1 MTYPPQGPYAGPP
14 PGPQG
19 PPEQSGPIA
28 RPDDVDTGFWLWLV
42 ATTTMVIGYVVDL
55 VTVPVAGPS
64 SVVYGVSGVFLF
76 VVVSVVVTFLFL
88 MREGYR
94 WARTLL
100 TGGGAATIVYALTN
114 LFGVDRPAV
123 AAFVFAVTAI
133 VAVVCVAGGIYLLH
147 RNDAHAYFTR

>member
-1 MTYPPQGPYAGPP
+1 VTGPHYGPP
-14 PGPQG
+14 PGQPVQDAG
-19 PPEQSGPIA
+19 PVT

-42 ATTTMVIGYVVDL
+42 ATTAMVIGYVVDL
-55 VTVPVAGPS
+55 ATLPVAGPGAL
-64 SVVYGVSGVFLF
+64 VYGVSGIFLF
-76 VVVSVVVTFLFL
+76 VVASVVVTFLFL

-133 VAVVCVAGGIYLLH
+133 IGAVCVAGGVYLLH
-147 RNDAHAYFTR
+147 RQDAHAYFTR

>member
-1 MTYPPQGPYAGPP
+1 MTGPFQGPP
-14 PGPQG
+14 PGQPAQEPG
-19 PPEQSGPIA
+19 PVT
-28 RPDDVDTGFWLWLV
+28 RPDDVETGFWLWLV
-42 ATTTMVIGYVVDL
+42 ATTAMVIGYVVDL
-55 VTVPVAGPS
+55 ATLPVAGPGAL
-64 SVVYGVSGVFLF
+64 VYGVSGIFLF
-76 VVVSVVVTFLFL
+76 VVASVVVTFLFL

-133 VAVVCVAGGIYLLH
+133 IGAVCVAGGVYLLH
-147 RNDAHAYFTR
+147 RQDAHAYFTR

>member
-1 MTYPPQGPYAGPP
+1 VSGPHQSPP
-14 PGPQG
+14 PGPPVG
-19 PPEQSGPIA
+19 PTAHAGPVT

-42 ATTTMVIGYVVDL
+42 ATTMMVIGYVVDL
-55 VTVPVAGPS
+55 ATLPVAGPPA
-64 SVVYGVSGVFLF
+64 VVYGVSGVFLF
-76 VVVSVVVTFLFL
+76 VVASVVVTFLFL
-88 MREGYR
+88 LREGYR

-133 VAVVCVAGGIYLLH
+133 IGVVCVAGGIYLLH
-147 RNDAHAYFTR
+147 RKDAHGYFTR

>member
-1 MTYPPQGPYAGPP
+1 MTGPFQGPP
-14 PGPQG
+14 PGPPVEAAG
-19 PPEQSGPIA
+19 PVA

-42 ATTTMVIGYVVDL
+42 ATTVMVIGYVVDL
-55 VTVPVAGPS
+55 ATLPVAGPGAL
-64 SVVYGVSGVFLF
+64 VYGVSGIFLF
-76 VVVSVVVTFLFL
+76 VVASLVVTFLFL

-133 VAVVCVAGGIYLLH
+133 IGAVCVAGGVYLLH
-147 RNDAHAYFTR
+147 RKDAHAFFTR

>member
-1 MTYPPQGPYAGPP
+1 MTGPHYGPP
-14 PGPQG
+14 PGQPVQDAG
-19 PPEQSGPIA
+19 PVT

-42 ATTTMVIGYVVDL
+42 ATTVMVIGYVVDL
-55 VTVPVAGPS
+55 ATLPVAGPGAL
-64 SVVYGVSGVFLF
+64 VYGVSGIFLF
-76 VVVSVVVTFLFL
+76 VVASVVVTFLFL

-133 VAVVCVAGGIYLLH
+133 IGAVCVAGGVYLLH
-147 RNDAHAYFTR
+147 RQDAHAYFTR

>member
-1 MTYPPQGPYAGPP
+1 MEETGPV
-14 PGPQG
+14 
-19 PPEQSGPIA
+19 A

-42 ATTTMVIGYVVDL
+42 ATTVMVIGYVVDL
-55 VTVPVAGPS
+55 ATLPVAGPGA
-64 SVVYGVSGVFLF
+64 VVYGVSGIFLF
-76 VVVSVVVTFLFL
+76 VVASVVVTFLFL

-100 TGGGAATIVYALTN
+100 TGGGAGTIVYVLTN

-133 VAVVCVAGGIYLLH
+133 IGAVCVAGGVYLLH
-147 RNDAHAYFTR
+147 RKDADAFFTR

>member
-1 MTYPPQGPYAGPP
+1 MTGPFQGPP
-14 PGPQG
+14 PGPPAPQAG
-19 PPEQSGPIA
+19 PVA

-42 ATTTMVIGYVVDL
+42 ATTAMVIGYVVDL
-55 VTVPVAGPS
+55 ATLPVAGPGT
-64 SVVYGVSGVFLF
+64 VVYGVSGIFLF
-76 VVVSVVVTFLFL
+76 VVASVVVTFLFL

-133 VAVVCVAGGIYLLH
+133 IGVVCVAGGVYLLH
-147 RNDAHAYFTR
+147 RKDAHAFFTR